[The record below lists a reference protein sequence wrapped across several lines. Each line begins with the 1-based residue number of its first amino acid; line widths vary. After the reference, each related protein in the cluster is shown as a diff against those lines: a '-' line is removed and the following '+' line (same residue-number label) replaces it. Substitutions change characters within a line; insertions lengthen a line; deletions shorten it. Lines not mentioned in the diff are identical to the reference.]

1 MSKEEVFYFILDF
14 PPLWGGKSRVDG
26 PGCQNQSFYILI
38 LYSAP
43 CGGGIA
49 DLGLGCQKRECP
61 ILFCIPRPCG
71 AGNIG
76 CAIRDV
82 RRGRRQL
89 PCGGGKNARDRRTRD
104 FFRKATVSFYSGF
117 PKKAGVRGSAAGGI
131 VHIDRGRRSENRPN
145 PGGGK
150 MNKGRRR
157 RREERRVSTR
167 VFVLAELQNRAFGNF
182 EQ

>member
-49 DLGLGCQKRECP
+49 DLGLGCQKRKHA
-61 ILFCIPRPCG
+61 ILFWIPRPCDS
-71 AGNIG
+71 G
-76 CAIRDV
+76 CQTRKAAAIP
-82 RRGRRQL
+82 RRRKR
-89 PCGGGKNARDRRTRD
+89 ARDRRTRD